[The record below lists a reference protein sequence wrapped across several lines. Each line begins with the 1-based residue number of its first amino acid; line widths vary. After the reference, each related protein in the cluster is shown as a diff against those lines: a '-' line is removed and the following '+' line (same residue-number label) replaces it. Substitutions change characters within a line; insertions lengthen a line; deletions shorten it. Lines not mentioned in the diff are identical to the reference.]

1 MALTPTS
8 KIFYYGRESTGVE
21 DSGRVTPTEESF
33 ICKNLSNFVP
43 LCNLEL
49 CSGKR

>member
-1 MALTPTS
+1 MALTPTP
-8 KIFYYGRESTGVE
+8 KIVYYKRESTGVE
-21 DSGRVTPTEESF
+21 DSGRVPPTEESF
-33 ICKNLSNFVP
+33 ICKNFVP